1 MLFILAQTENIIAKT
16 EHNLAVLEDV
26 IEEAELQKRMREYD
40 QKAEM
45 LREIKLADLEQLKSM
60 LTFKSRFIIL

>member
-16 EHNLAVLEDV
+16 EHNLTVLEDV

-45 LREIKLADLEQLKSM
+45 LRELKLDDLEQLKSM
-60 LTFKSRFIIL
+60 LMYKSRFIIL

>member
-45 LREIKLADLEQLKSM
+45 LRELKLADLEQLKSM
-60 LTFKSRFIIL
+60 LMYKSGFIIL

>member
-45 LREIKLADLEQLKSM
+45 LRELKLSDLEQLKSM